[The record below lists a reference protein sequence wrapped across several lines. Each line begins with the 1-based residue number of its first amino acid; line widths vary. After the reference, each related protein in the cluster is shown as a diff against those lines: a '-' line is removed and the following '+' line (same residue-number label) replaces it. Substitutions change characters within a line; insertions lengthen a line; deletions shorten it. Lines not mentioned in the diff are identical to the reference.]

1 MITLEELAKY
11 DPITIQCHDNP
22 DGDAIASGYALYTY
36 FKKEGKSVRL
46 IYSGRN
52 RIRKANLTLMLSL
65 FDIPIEYVEEQKE
78 ELPGLL
84 ITVDCQY
91 GAGNVTHLPA
101 GTVAIIDHHQVEI
114 TNVPLSRIES
124 SLGSCST
131 LVWRM
136 LAEAGYTVTDMKLGT
151 ALYYGLYTD
160 TNQLTEIF
168 NPNDMDMRDEIIHD
182 PEQIRHLKQT
192 NLSLQEMEIAGLA
205 LLRNIYNDDYHYAV
219 IKTKPCDPN
228 LLGLIS
234 DFLIQVAEINSCVVY
249 NEQDDGYKLSVRSCS
264 REVHANEL
272 VAFVTEGIGSG
283 GGHVDKAGGFINKKL
298 YEKKYPTLHT
308 QAFFGNRMTEF
319 FDNNQTIY
327 AKSYDI
333 DVSGMREYCRK
344 SVALGFVDPL
354 DIFPEG
360 TPVTIRSMAGDLN
373 MTVDG
378 DHYIMIGVRGEIY
391 LRCREQFQSQHTIR
405 RSRFK
410 VPELMEY
417 RPTIKNNTDG
427 SVQELMPYARSCISI
442 GDIRVYA
449 KKLKKT
455 VKIFPAYDEE
465 HVQSGKPGDY
475 ICARRDDLHDI
486 FIVEREQFPILY
498 HRGAGAKLSEVIKK
512 SVK

>member
-1 MITLEELAKY
+1 MITLKELERY
-11 DPITIQCHDNP
+11 DPITVQCHDNP

-36 FKKEGKSVRL
+36 FKKKGKQVRL
-46 IYSGRN
+46 IYSGKN
-52 RIRKANLTLMLSL
+52 RIQKANLTLMLSM
-65 FDIPIEYVEEQKE
+65 FDIPIEYAQNREEE
-78 ELPGLL
+78 IPGLL

-91 GAGNVTHLPA
+91 GAGNVTRFPA
-101 GTVAIIDHHQVEI
+101 ETVAIIDHHQVEI
-114 TNVPLSRIES
+114 RDVALCRIEPT
-124 SLGSCST
+124 LGSCST

-136 LAEAGYTVTDMKLGT
+136 LAEAGYTVTDIKLGT

-160 TNQLTEIF
+160 TNQMTELF

-182 PEQIRHLKQT
+182 SNQIRHLKQT

-219 IKTKPCDPN
+219 VKTKPCDPN

-283 GGHVDKAGGFINKKL
+283 GGHVDKAGGFISRKL
-298 YEKKYPTLHT
+298 YEERYPTLHT

-327 AKSYDI
+327 AESYEMDI
-333 DVSGMREYCRK
+333 SGMREYCRR
-344 SVALGFVDPL
+344 SVALGYVNPV
-354 DIFPEG
+354 DIFPLG

-373 MTVDG
+373 MVVDG
-378 DHYIMIGVRGEIY
+378 EHYIMIGVRGEIY
-391 LRCREQFQSQHTIR
+391 LRCKEQFQNQNHLTR
-405 RSRFK
+405 GKFRL
-410 VPELMEY
+410 PGLLEY
-417 RPTIKNNTDG
+417 NPTIKNDKDG
-427 SVQELMPYARSCISI
+427 SVQALLPFAGKCVSI
-442 GDIRVYA
+442 GDIPVYA
-449 KKLKKT
+449 RKLKKT
-455 VKIFPAYDEE
+455 VKIFTAYDEQ

-475 ICARRDDLHDI
+475 LCVRKDDLHDI
-486 FIVEREQFPILY
+486 FIVEKEQFPVLY
-498 HRGAGAKLSEVIKK
+498 RRGSSGKLSSALKK
-512 SVK
+512 